1 MQELLQSEE
10 FRTYRKAQL
19 TEIIAVIRPLLLA
32 GKVEE
37 VKGALDMAMRLI
49 KLPVNL
55 APDKIKENMKAM
67 IEEDVKDFH
76 VRFIRSHI
84 MEE

>member
-1 MQELLQSEE
+1 MLS
-10 FRTYRKAQL
+10 
-19 TEIIAVIRPLLLA
+19 

-37 VKGALDMAMRLI
+37 VKGALDMAMRMI
-49 KLPVNL
+49 KLPVKL
-55 APDKIKENMKAM
+55 SPDKIKDAVSGM
-67 IEEDVKDFH
+67 IEEDVNDFH